1 MPGQAD
7 ILEMENALLR
17 QELNDAQAIE
27 SQLKGRLVQ
36 IDTAAMVHIN
46 AGMRT
51 TVACLR
57 QRGVRF
63 VLALFNCPDTFL
75 YHGRSVHMPS
85 IKYRGPLLLQA
96 PLQPP
101 KSSIRKLAANLLQ
114 LELSQ

>member
-75 YHGRSVHMPS
+75 WQVCTHAINKISRSS
-85 IKYRGPLLLQA
+85 SAAGPTSTS
-96 PLQPP
+96 
-101 KSSIRKLAANLLQ
+101 KVFD
-114 LELSQ
+114 